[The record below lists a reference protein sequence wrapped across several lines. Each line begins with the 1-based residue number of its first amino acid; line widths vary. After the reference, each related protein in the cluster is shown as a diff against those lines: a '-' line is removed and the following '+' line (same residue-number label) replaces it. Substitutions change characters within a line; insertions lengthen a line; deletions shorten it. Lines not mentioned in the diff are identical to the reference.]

1 MQQAQSWPLQA
12 GRVEA
17 AREQLEV
24 FRQSLEAFALKH
36 REEVRRDPV
45 FRARFH
51 EMCRRVGVDPL
62 ASNKGVWAQL
72 LGIGDFYYEL
82 AVQVVEAGM
91 RAREEGAGG
100 LVELGALAARVRAQ
114 RGGAGAPVTEDD
126 VAQAVRK
133 LGVLGGGFELV
144 RVGRSKTFVRSVPGE
159 LNLDQNAVLA
169 RAEGDGWVTRAALL
183 APAAEGGEGW
193 GAERADACLQQLLA
207 EGQALVDD
215 GAPGGER
222 RFWFPC
228 HWDASAGAPAAA

>member
-1 MQQAQSWPLQA
+1 MQA
-12 GRVEA
+12 GRCEA
-17 AREQLEV
+17 AREQLEL
-24 FRQSLEAFALKH
+24 FRQSLESFAHKH
-36 REEVRRDPV
+36 RDEVRRDPV

-100 LVELGALAARVRAQ
+100 LLELGALTARVRAQ
-114 RGGAGAPVTEDD
+114 RGGRAAPVSEDN

-133 LGVLGGGFELV
+133 LGVLGGGFGLV
-144 RVGRSKTFVRSVPGE
+144 RVGRRTFVRSVPGE
-159 LNLDQNAVLA
+159 LNFDQNSVLT
-169 RAEGDGWVTRAALL
+169 RAEGSGWVTRSALL
-183 APAAEGGEGW
+183 APVAEGGEGW
-193 GAERADACLQQLLA
+193 SSERADACLQQLLA

-215 GAPGGER
+215 GAPDGER

-228 HWDASAGAPAAA
+228 HWDGRAGSPA